1 MKSLF
6 PTGAR
11 YPILIGVL
19 LALCLGSP
27 WALAD
32 ARQNLSKRLDSL
44 AEYVGDFS
52 QEIRGAQGQILERS
66 TGQIFIRRPQFKWI
80 VNNPYPQVVV
90 TEGDVLK
97 VYDPDLEQLT
107 IRPLTEALADTPV
120 SLLTQSGVVLGDEFQ
135 VVEVADE
142 LGASYI
148 LTPNSPDTLYAEIR
162 LHFTGDELVALAILD
177 HLGQFTEILFT
188 PAPESTVIQSSEF
201 QLSVPPETDVIGG

>member
-1 MKSLF
+1 MGL
-6 PTGAR
+6 
-11 YPILIGVL
+11 V
-19 LALCLGSP
+19 LALCLGSSV
-27 WALAD
+27 AGAD
-32 ARQNLSKRLDSL
+32 ARENLSGRLDAL
-44 AEYVGDFS
+44 AQYAGEFS

-66 TGQIFIRRPQFKWI
+66 TGQIFILRPQFKWV
-80 VNNPYPQVVV
+80 VNSPYPQVVV
-90 TEGDVLK
+90 TEGDFLK

-107 IRPLTEALADTPV
+107 IRPLAEALADTPV
-120 SLLTQSGVVLGDEFQ
+120 SLLTNSGVVLGDQFQ

-162 LHFTGDELVALAILD
+162 LHFTDDELVALAILD